1 MRQTKG
7 SVMQQGSVELRRK
20 RLRTRI
26 GAAAIVGA
34 TCFVAV
40 TAELSPASAA
50 PIAAHSAPSR
60 KAGDG
65 LAAVAVE
72 ALSQLRAYVRSGDAA
87 TWTGY
92 QATRT
97 GIAVEIAN
105 HLGLDPTT
113 LQAAWSEADV
123 PHQIA
128 LMAAFTQL
136 GVPYHRNQSRE
147 GVGFDCSGLFS
158 YAWGV
163 AGTALTRQSAA
174 QIRASAPRDRDSAQ
188 AGDLVYYPGHSMM
201 YLGVGDAIVHAP
213 YTGRNV
219 EVDTIAHRRG
229 VRFGDPTG

>member
-1 MRQTKG
+1 
-7 SVMQQGSVELRRK
+7 MQQRSVELRLK

-26 GAAAIVGA
+26 AAATIVGA

-40 TAELSPASAA
+40 SAELSPASAA
-50 PIAAHSAPSR
+50 PAAAHSVTAR

-65 LAAVAVE
+65 LAAVAVQG
-72 ALSQLRAYVRSGDAA
+72 LSQLRSYVRSGDPA
-87 TWTGY
+87 TWAAY
-92 QATRT
+92 QAIRT
-97 GIAVEIAN
+97 GIAVEIASR
-105 HLGLDPTT
+105 LALDPTT
-113 LQAAWSEADV
+113 LEAAWSEADV

-163 AGTALTRQSAA
+163 AGTTLTRQSAA
-174 QIRASAPRDRDSAQ
+174 QIRASAPRDKDSAQ

-201 YLGVGDAIVHAP
+201 YLGVENAIVHAP